1 MTDTTICAPLRA
13 ASRGFIVRLP
23 NGRLTRASTLAL
35 GCLLLLVAVL
45 IGSASGA
52 YGIAADRLPALLW
65 SAVTGNAAQG
75 ADHLVFFNIRLPR
88 LLMGVA
94 AGAGLGLAGALLQ
107 GLFRNPL
114 ADPGLIG
121 VSSGAALATG
131 VMIVLGQ
138 SLLPDWPRTMGSW
151 PLVCMAFAGGL
162 LVTMLVY
169 ALGQTQGG
177 TRIGLMLLAG
187 IAVNALAG
195 AGLGFLSF
203 ISSDEQLR
211 NLQMWLL
218 GSLGSSRWSAVV
230 LVSMA
235 VAVSLMAAI
244 RLAQPLNAIALGEA
258 QAQLLGVRVERS
270 KRLAI
275 LIAALAVGAVTA
287 TTGII
292 GFIGLIAPHWVRL
305 IAGPDH
311 RVVLPGSALLG
322 AALVVLS
329 DSVARTIVKPAEL
342 PLGVLTAFIGVPLFL
357 LMLRQFRSKV

>member
-1 MTDTTICAPLRA
+1 MSDVTSSRPLPSWDLR
-13 ASRGFIVRLP
+13 RMRMP
-23 NGRLTRASTLAL
+23 NGRLTRRATLML
-35 GCLLLLVAVL
+35 GAVLLLVAVVV
-45 IGSASGA
+45 GSASGA
-52 YGIAADRLPALLW
+52 YGISGERLLTLLW
-65 SAVTGNAAQG
+65 SGMVGNVPPA

-94 AGAGLGLAGALLQ
+94 AGAGLGMAGALLQ

-121 VSSGAALATG
+121 VSSGAALAAGITIVMGG
-131 VMIVLGQ
+131 VWFPEL
-138 SLLPDWPRTMGSW
+138 PRTLGSW
-151 PLVCMAFAGGL
+151 PLVCMAFGGGL

-169 ALGQTQGG
+169 ALGQVQGG

-187 IAVNALAG
+187 IAINALAG

-218 GSLGSSRWSAVV
+218 GSLGASRWSAVV
-230 LVSMA
+230 LVCAA
-235 VAVSLMAAI
+235 VGVSLVAAQ

-258 QAQLLGVRVERS
+258 QAHLLGIRVERT
-270 KRLAI
+270 KRLAV
-275 LIAALAVGAVTA
+275 LITALAVGAVTA

-292 GFIGLIAPHWVRL
+292 GFIGLIAPHWVRMV
-305 IAGPDH
+305 AGPDH

-322 AALVVLS
+322 ATLVVLA
-329 DSVARTIVKPAEL
+329 DAVARTIVKPAEL